1 MMLGEFSSDISTLT
15 SQMGTQ
21 IFLAAISLYKS
32 MFSHS
37 PKWVFSLRPQT
48 PTPPLLILPLRI
60 WLHLILDWG
69 KQKQSNRTIF
79 LFAISSLLRLPA
91 AVFILSAFV
100 LLPRV
105 ECPCSYPKLTN
116 FPLVLGS
123 PSLAF
128 SRMLLLQF
136 PRSLLHHGCLALFWI
151 IPPAYKPSPGPPDL
165 TSRPSYCFH
174 FSLLWLTAHILELST
189 GIQFTS
195 LSHPVETGL
204 CPALSPLISMLPNLM
219 VKLLLLS
226 HLIAQQHLIW

>member
-105 ECPCSYPKLTN
+105 ECPCSYLKLTN

-151 IPPAYKPSPGPPDL
+151 IPTCIQTISGASWPYIPPQLLLPFFPALTHSTHSWVVYRHPVHFTFPSCRNRALPSPFSFDL
-165 TSRPSYCFH
+165 YVAKFN
-174 FSLLWLTAHILELST
+174 
-189 GIQFTS
+189 G
-195 LSHPVETGL
+195 
-204 CPALSPLISMLPNLM
+204 
-219 VKLLLLS
+219 
-226 HLIAQQHLIW
+226 